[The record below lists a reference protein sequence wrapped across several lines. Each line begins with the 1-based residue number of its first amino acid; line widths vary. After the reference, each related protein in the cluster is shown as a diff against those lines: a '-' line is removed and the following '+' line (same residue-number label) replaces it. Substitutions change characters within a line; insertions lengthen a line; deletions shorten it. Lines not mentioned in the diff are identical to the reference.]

1 VTKSAVAADIGPAHH
16 CRLGEKQQ
24 DCEGGSIVMRKR
36 RLRSLLGRPAVV
48 LLLIAVSV
56 QGQPARPLSGTLRQA
71 LEKIITAEMARQ
83 KIPGLSVAIVT
94 NHRLQWARGF
104 GLADIENSVPATDAT
119 VYRWG
124 SISKTITAVAA
135 MQLAE
140 RGKLDLD
147 APIQKYCPAFPEKP
161 WPITTRQLLG
171 HLSGIRHYRNEEEV
185 TSTRH
190 YTTLVEALDIFKNDP
205 LLFEPGTKFSYTT
218 YGYNV
223 IGCVIE
229 GASGMNFMDYVR
241 ENIFRPAGMDRARDD
256 DVFEIIP
263 RRAQGYRRTSTGE
276 LRNSPLADTS
286 NKIPGGGLCSTVIDL
301 ARFAIALQTAR
312 LVRRETLDQMWTRQ
326 KTRDGQLTSYGL
338 GWSIGD
344 HHGRKE
350 IYHTGG
356 QPRVSTVLYMQ
367 PEKGSA
373 IVILS
378 NLERAAVLPLARQI
392 SDLLSR

>member
-1 VTKSAVAADIGPAHH
+1 
-16 CRLGEKQQ
+16 
-24 DCEGGSIVMRKR
+24 MRKR